1 MSKIMGSWSGM
12 RKYLEKDMLA
22 ATLQGR
28 IRYNCTRYVGM
39 DDCHIFEIYID
50 DKKIKQFSWETVNSY
65 FIKNGLKED
74 NHPFGI
80 QEYWKNFWSLLNTIP
95 MNERSEY
102 TDNEFCD
109 ALEKYRNQ
117 PIEDSLCSEN
127 PLVRMFAILDRR
139 IGKRTLIKQ
148 KLMIEAQPIW
158 LQHFYNIRIEAEG
171 L

>member
-1 MSKIMGSWSGM
+1 MSKAMGSWSGM

-39 DDCHIFEIYID
+39 DGSHIFEIYID

-65 FIKNGLKED
+65 FIKNGLKE
-74 NHPFGI
+74 NNNPWGI
-80 QEYWKNFWSLLNTIP
+80 QEYWADCWSLLDAIP

-102 TDNEFCD
+102 TDDEFCD
-109 ALEKYRNQ
+109 ALEIYRNQ
-117 PIEDSLCSEN
+117 QIEDSLYSEN

-139 IGKRTLIKQ
+139 VGKRTLINQ
-148 KLMIEAQPIW
+148 KSMIEAQPTW
-158 LQHFYNIRIEAEG
+158 LQHFYNIRIEAEE